1 MKPRH
6 GFPGSPVP
14 ERSDQLSLFDASAT
28 EPVWE
33 VRVSGRTRRLT
44 VRVYP
49 GGRVE
54 IVVPPRTSPRAIES
68 FVARHRRWID
78 AKVEEFRAKLPAAR
92 VLPAAIRFPATG
104 EHFACQWLEAAG
116 RPRLE
121 FADGRLEYRGPTDW
135 RSVTPMLH
143 AWLLAAGRERLSP
156 WLAEVAALEGF
167 AFQRTQIRRQRTR
180 WGSCSRSG
188 TISLNVC
195 LLFQRPEVVRYL
207 FIHELVHTRHM
218 DHSERFWNA
227 VGQHEPAWQ
236 ALDRELVRGWREVP
250 DWVFG

>member
-1 MKPRH
+1 MRPRH
-6 GFPGSPVP
+6 GQPGSPVP
-14 ERSDQLSLFDASAT
+14 ERSDQLSLFDVPTA

-78 AKVEEFRAKLPAAR
+78 GKVEEFRARLPAAR
-92 VLPAAIRFPATG
+92 TLPPRITFPATG
-104 EHFACQWLEAAG
+104 EGFSCEWAAG
-116 RPRLE
+116 TGRPILREGVGGLTY
-121 FADGRLEYRGPTDW
+121 AGPLDW
-135 RSVTPMLH
+135 RSVTPVLH
-143 AWLLAAGRERLSP
+143 AWLLAAGRSRLVP

-167 AFQRTQIRRQRTR
+167 SFARAQVRRQRTR

-195 LLFQRPEVVRYL
+195 LLFQPPAVVRYL
-207 FIHELVHTRHM
+207 FIHELAHTRHM
-218 DHSERFWNA
+218 NHSERFWNA
-227 VGQHEPAWQ
+227 VAHHEPEWKR
-236 ALDRELVRGWREVP
+236 LDRELMRGWQEVP

>member
-1 MKPRH
+1 MKPYR
-6 GFPGSPVP
+6 GQPGSPVP
-14 ERSDQLSLFDASAT
+14 ERSDQLPLFELAPM
-28 EPVWE
+28 EPAWE
-33 VRVSGRTRRLT
+33 VRVSGRTRRFT

-54 IVVPPRTSPRAIES
+54 IVVPPRTSPKAIEA

-78 AKVEEFRAKLPAAR
+78 GKVEEFRARLPAAR
-92 VLPAAIRFPATG
+92 ILPTQVVLRATG
-104 EHFACQWLEAAG
+104 ETLVCDWSAAAG
-116 RPRLE
+116 RARLAE
-121 FADGRLEYRGPTDW
+121 SPGRLHYTGPLDW
-135 RSVTPMLH
+135 RTATPVMQE
-143 AWLLAAGRERLSP
+143 WLLEAGRRRLVP

-167 AFQRTQIRRQRTR
+167 AYRRAQVRRQRTR

-195 LLFQRPEVVRYL
+195 LLFQDPTVTRYL

-218 DHSERFWNA
+218 NHSERFWSA
-227 VGQHEPAWQ
+227 VAELEPDWK
-236 ALDRELVRGWREVP
+236 ALDRELMRGWQGVP